1 MIAVKRDSVGW
12 DASPCSTTSGVSPA
26 EGLLADPATV
36 LFPIAIDFPAVAAA
50 LAARPAER
58 RSLQVTVDRR
68 AVTVG
73 IRLSDLVL
81 AILAALHGP
90 TRIGAITARVAAGD
104 GVGAAL
110 GPLQRK
116 LTRLG
121 LLHLMAG

>member
-1 MIAVKRDSVGW
+1 M
-12 DASPCSTTSGVSPA
+12 
-26 EGLLADPATV
+26 
-36 LFPIAIDFPAVAAA
+36 
-50 LAARPAER
+50 
-58 RSLQVTVDRR
+58 
-68 AVTVG
+68 TVG
-73 IRLSDLVL
+73 IRLSDLYL
-81 AILAALHGP
+81 AILAALDGP